1 MEANYIAYETLAANR
16 AAAEWAFWSMIGTWL
31 SGIATFLA
39 VIVSL
44 YISMRNL
51 KSFVGGHV
59 KLGRM
64 ISDVDDKSVV
74 KITVVNRSLHSI
86 KIRAIF
92 WVIGGEREFQQLFR
106 NKESD
111 ALPIRLEHG
120 DEANYRI
127 ILNEDDSWLR
137 RMARRLSD
145 ESASVEQ
152 MKCVVSLSTGERYN
166 LKVDERVKAK
176 ISQYMK

>member
-16 AAAEWAFWSMIGTWL
+16 AAAEWAFWAMIGTWL

-64 ISDVDDKSVV
+64 ISDVDDKPVV

-92 WVIGGEREFQQLFR
+92 WVIGGEREFQQMFR
-106 NKESD
+106 NQESD
-111 ALPIRLEHG
+111 DLPIRLEHG

-127 ILNEDDSWLR
+127 ILNEDDSWLKR
-137 RMARRLSD
+137 IAKRLND
-145 ESASVEQ
+145 ECASVEQ
-152 MKCVVSLSTGERYN
+152 MRCAVSLSTGERYY
-166 LKVDERVKAK
+166 LKVDDRVKTK
-176 ISQYMK
+176 ISKFMR